1 MYGRIDVLGP
11 TCPNSCN
18 HLLGTV
24 FIVRRRQLRGLTESA
39 DQLLEP
45 FVLRFRLARL
55 MTGAQ
60 DCHGWAF
67 KIGSNDPL
75 VEVQEGDEGEAILSS
90 RMVASLYKSG
100 SMRSFLDTEVNRER
114 ERGGHQNPELAP
126 WTKFK
131 VGPNLGRPREGRDSE
146 IGPCLAG
153 V

>member
-1 MYGRIDVLGP
+1 MYERIDVLGL
-11 TCPNSCN
+11 TCLNSYN

-39 DQLLEP
+39 DQLLER

-67 KIGSNDPL
+67 KIGSNGPL

-100 SMRSFLDTEVNRER
+100 SMRSFLDTETNR
-114 ERGGHQNPELAP
+114 ERGGHQNPKLAL

-131 VGPNLGRPREGRDSE
+131 VGPNLGTLER
-146 IGPCLAG
+146 AG
-153 V
+153 ILK

>member
-18 HLLGTV
+18 HLLGTA

-39 DQLLEP
+39 DQLLER
-45 FVLRFRLARL
+45 FVLRFRLASLRLARFRLTRL

-67 KIGSNDPL
+67 KIGSNGPL

-114 ERGGHQNPELAP
+114 EGRASESKTGSLDKVQSGPKFWAPSRGQG
-126 WTKFK
+126 F
-131 VGPNLGRPREGRDSE
+131 
-146 IGPCLAG
+146 
-153 V
+153 

>member
-39 DQLLEP
+39 DQLLER

-67 KIGSNDPL
+67 KIGSNGPL

-90 RMVASLYKSG
+90 RMVASLCKSG

-114 ERGGHQNPELAP
+114 GRGGHQNPKLAP
-126 WTKFK
+126 WDKVQSGPKF
-131 VGPNLGRPREGRDSE
+131 GRLER
-146 IGPCLAG
+146 AG
-153 V
+153 TLK